1 MLVQMNMD
9 FIFVPESAALRCLSF
24 LDVKGTNFVPK
35 KEICGGRKI
44 SKEQR
49 YIISL
54 GKKIFFEKYPLCT
67 LISFCRP
74 VRYTYHRGEFV
85 KDDGKVF
92 FH

>member
-54 GKKIFFEKYPLCT
+54 GKKIFFEKYPFVHLNIILQTCS
-67 LISFCRP
+67 LYISQRR
-74 VRYTYHRGEFV
+74 VRKRRW
-85 KDDGKVF
+85 
-92 FH
+92 